1 MKVDRSTG
9 RLRHTAKR
17 EVAKVKACSE
27 LCVTLDTKEGGKKL
41 INWLDREIK
50 LERECKRVIE
60 DRDGNIL
67 MRVERVFRRCKEYSE
82 ELMNV
87 ENERERE
94 RRTDVEKLM
103 NQ

>member
-1 MKVDRSTG
+1 M
-9 RLRHTAKR
+9 
-17 EVAKVKACSE
+17 AKVKACSE

-41 INWLDREIK
+41 IDWLDREIK

-67 MRVERVFRRCKEYSE
+67 MSVESVFRRCKEYSE

>member
-1 MKVDRSTG
+1 M
-9 RLRHTAKR
+9 
-17 EVAKVKACSE
+17 
-27 LCVTLDTKEGGKKL
+27 CVTLDTKEGGKKL

-67 MRVERVFRRCKEYSE
+67 MRVKSVFRRCKEYSE

-94 RRTDVEKLM
+94 RGGQM
-103 NQ
+103 